1 VKTLLKLSFIVL
13 LCSFVN
19 QGLVAQSIQITSQ
32 NNIGCSNPN
41 GSVSASVDGATQG
54 YSFEW
59 HAGADLTGP
68 LLSTNAVASGLAGG
82 IYTVNVTENST
93 GVVTG
98 IASASV
104 MDAIEIPQVSI
115 QVLSHLTSCFSPN
128 GSMKAIVPAPAS
140 DYSYEWYQGT
150 EGTGPVL
157 STSQSLSYA
166 QAGIYSVKVT
176 NNSTLC
182 QAVASAIILDQTIKP
197 AASISI
203 LSHATS
209 CNNNNGS
216 LKAIVTGPAAN
227 YNFRWYRGADTAGP
241 NISTKQSINGLA
253 AGSYTVSVREKATW
267 CETIVTATV
276 LPDVFLNVV
285 PTGGCNNITN
295 GSLTAVVQGNPTRYD
310 YLWFAGTNFSGPV
323 IGTTQ
328 TLSGLPAGTYSVSVR
343 NRITSCQT
351 RLSATV
357 GTVVVIPEVSVQV
370 VSHLTSC
377 LTPNGSLTAVV
388 DGPLSDYTFEW
399 YEGPIVWSGPLVS
412 VNSTVDGLSAG
423 EYSVLVEHIN
433 SGCRATSTAMI
444 SEEVGLPNIAV
455 IASDLTSCGL
465 PNGSLSAVANGPL
478 SDYTF
483 EWFQGSD
490 VSGPLL
496 AVGPIV
502 QHLFAGIYTVVAT
515 HNNSRCKSIV
525 SAMINDA
532 RINLVASIYVLSDD
546 TSCTTSNGALIAGV
560 NIPSVNYTYQWYE
573 GFDIFSGALLSVTQT
588 VDQLPAGAY
597 TVLVTDQNSGCL
609 AIASAQVQEAC
620 DSVSNAMN
628 TTTAAAEES
637 AISYYPNPTNGTLW
651 VQSEAAAGDV
661 VVMDRM
667 GRVVRKQKSDASRT
681 PFSFDL
687 SDQPPGQYIIK
698 FTSSQG
704 SSQYH
709 IIKE

>member
-1 VKTLLKLSFIVL
+1 MKTLLKFSLIVL

-19 QGLVAQSIQITSQ
+19 PRLFGQSIQINTQ
-32 NNIGCSNPN
+32 NNTSCGSPN
-41 GSVSASVDGATQG
+41 GSVSASVDGVTQG

-68 LLSTNAVASGLAGG
+68 LLSTNAVASNLAGG
-82 IYTVNVTENST
+82 IYTVSVTHDLT
-93 GVVTG
+93 GVITG
-98 IASASV
+98 IASAFV
-104 MDAIEIPQVSI
+104 QDAMQFPQVSVQI
-115 QVLSHLTSCFSPN
+115 ISHLTSCISPN
-128 GSMKAIVPAPAS
+128 GFLKAIVPAPAS
-140 DYSYEWYQGT
+140 DYTFAWYKGT
-150 EGTGPVL
+150 EDTGPVL
-157 STSQSLSYA
+157 SVSQSLYSSL
-166 QAGIYSVKVT
+166 AGIYAVKVT
-176 NNSTLC
+176 NKTTLC
-182 QAVASAIILDQTIKP
+182 ETVASATILDQTIKP
-197 AASISI
+197 TASISI

-209 CNNNNGS
+209 CNNPNGS
-216 LKAIVTGPAAN
+216 LKAIVTGPASN
-227 YNFRWYRGADTAGP
+227 YIFRWYRGTDTSGP

-253 AGSYTVSVREKATW
+253 AGSYTVSVKEQAPW

-310 YLWFAGTNFSGPV
+310 YLWYAGANFSGPV

-328 TLSGLPAGTYSVSVR
+328 TLSGLPAGLYSLSVR
-343 NRITSCQT
+343 NRTTSCQT
-351 RLSATV
+351 RLTATV

-370 VSHLTSC
+370 VSNVTSC
-377 LTPNGSLTAVV
+377 LAPNGSLTAVV

-399 YEGPIVWSGPLVS
+399 YEGPYVWSGPLVS
-412 VNSTVDGLSAG
+412 ANPTVDGLPAG

-433 SGCRATSTAMI
+433 SGCRATATATI
-444 SEEVGLPNIAV
+444 SEEVVSPNIFVMAF
-455 IASDLTSCGL
+455 DLTSCGL
-465 PNGSLSAVANGPL
+465 PNGIISAAAYEPL
-478 SDYTF
+478 SNYTF
-483 EWFQGSD
+483 EWFQGSG
-490 VSGPLL
+490 VSGPLI
-496 AVGPIV
+496 AVGPV
-502 QHLFAGIYTVVAT
+502 VPHLFAGVYTVVAT
-515 HNNSRCKSIV
+515 DGNSGCKSIV

-532 RINLVASIYVLSDD
+532 RINPVVSIYVLSDN
-546 TSCTTSNGALIAGV
+546 TSCTTPNGSLIAGV
-560 NIPSVNYTYQWYE
+560 NGPSVNYTYQWYE
-573 GFDIFSGALLSVTQT
+573 GFDIFSGALLSVSPT
-588 VDQLPAGAY
+588 VDQLPAGSY
-597 TVLVTDQNSGCL
+597 TVLVTDQYSGCL

-620 DSVSNAMN
+620 DSLSNATN
-628 TTTAAAEES
+628 SLAAGAGKS

-651 VQSEAAAGDV
+651 IQPETTPGYV

-667 GRVVRKQKSDASRT
+667 GSVIRKQSSDASRT